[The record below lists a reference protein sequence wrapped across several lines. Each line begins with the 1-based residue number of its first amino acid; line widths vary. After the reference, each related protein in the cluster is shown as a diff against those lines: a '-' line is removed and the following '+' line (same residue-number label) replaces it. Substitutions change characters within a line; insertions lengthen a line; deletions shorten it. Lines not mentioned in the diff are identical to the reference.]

1 LRFPGRKRTGSRS
14 PGGRTAQRQAAQN
27 ARPFPPE
34 CWTFY
39 QPCRRGANNVL
50 HNSAVRREI
59 FEGRNQQEIG
69 PATRSAKLV
78 RQAGP
83 PSRSA
88 KLLRQSE
95 SATQRAPT
103 AGDDLTPPGTCR
115 SSHRSVLISRGSN
128 SHRHRRHRQ
137 RGPPTRS
144 ANPLRQPAP
153 PTRSAK
159 SLRQVAP
166 PSRSAKSLRQL
177 TPPSCSASQRAPTRE
192 RQLPVTISPRQE
204 PPDRRIT
211 ARRLVAAQTRTARG
225 TANLVRQPGPP
236 NDTAKVRRQS
246 ESAN

>member
-1 LRFPGRKRTGSRS
+1 MRFPGRKRTGSRS

-39 QPCRRGANNVL
+39 QPRRRGANNVL

-69 PATRSAKLV
+69 PATRSAKSL
-78 RQAGP
+78 RQVAP
-83 PSRSA
+83 PTATA

-95 SATQRAPT
+95 SANERAPT
-103 AGDDLTPPGTCR
+103 AGDHLTPTGACR
-115 SSHRSVLISRGSN
+115 SSHRSVLNSRGSN

-153 PTRSAK
+153 PSRSAK

-166 PSRSAKSLRQL
+166 PSRSAKSLRQVA
-177 TPPSCSASQRAPTRE
+177 PPSR
-192 RQLPVTISPRQE
+192 
-204 PPDRRIT
+204 
-211 ARRLVAAQTRTARG
+211 
-225 TANLVRQPGPP
+225 
-236 NDTAKVRRQS
+236 
-246 ESAN
+246 SAN